1 MKYTT
6 EQIEG
11 KLTEVFEST
20 LQSKSVDV
28 SADTTIT
35 ADEGFLALKSV
46 DVKVQGGGASYE
58 YIDVR
63 EMGEMKAP
71 LALYALAVR
80 FDGAERYTMPVTQF
94 IAIDGESVFSKV
106 LAVMIDPS
114 FVMDMG
120 SDGQFTYNEFF
131 SMNGFDLASLPRL
144 TKEQFYTL

>member
-35 ADEGFLALKSV
+35 ADDGFLGLKEVS
-46 DVKVQGGGASYE
+46 VKVSGGGASYE
-58 YIDVR
+58 YFDITQLD
-63 EMGEMKAP
+63 EMSKEVMSLLSFFVKGEIGGVLVIMPA
-71 LALYALAVR
+71 AYADAIRLNISA
-80 FDGAERYTMPVTQF
+80 A
-94 IAIDGESVFSKV
+94 AIDLSATMYDNTRKEYVEMRVVF
-106 LAVMIDPS
+106 A
-114 FVMDMG
+114 DMG
-120 SDGQFTYNEFF
+120 V
-131 SMNGFDLASLPRL
+131 DLASLPRL